1 MRSFPFDSIV
11 EAMGED
17 GLPIYDRAYSAE
29 DFREVLKTF
38 FTNGVFLDQANA
50 FQVTAG
56 SAMTVTVAPGKGLI
70 NGTTCWEQDKRT
82 LEITEAGSYDR
93 IDTVVLRWNV
103 NLEARN
109 IDLYV
114 VKGTEGTNP
123 SRPNLTRTESV
134 YELGIADIFI
144 PRQTTAISN
153 ERITDTRPENERCG
167 IVAPFA
173 KIDTTSFYEQLNS
186 AFEELSDELKDQT
199 DKAVELA
206 KSVLDGTTA
215 GHLQNQIDD
224 AVDQLEKINDLTTG
238 INLLRGTRDFVLGTE
253 KFGNTGYFTNG
264 FAYTGGSAAS
274 FSKDAEGFSIFKLST
289 NTQATGS
296 NPISIFSLIFGDFK
310 KDDVI
315 TASFEFMIED
325 VSKVD
330 WSNIVYLCIQ
340 PITSGA
346 GQNGKNFTFD
356 NVGHP
361 LSSIENGKWYK
372 AKAVYTI
379 ARGLTDNEAIRIV
392 LNNGGKNSIIQ
403 FRKVC
408 VQRGNINNPIWN
420 YNPSDPIDRAR
431 KLAMV
436 TPSRDTISDCNIL
449 VAGLYQIG
457 SSTANKPSGASYG
470 TLFVYANDE
479 NTENKYLWVD
489 QMLIDTTGNIW
500 SRQNINQ
507 GSWTSWRQI
516 LSRDTNSGLAI
527 SDGGTGAS
535 NLADA
540 KKNLGI
546 QTLGVK
552 QFSFTQNSVVSG
564 SKGHKTIGL
573 SKIDETFLGVVG
585 TKVSSTTTEGWEIGV
600 NAYISGANLYVDWF
614 CWGAVSGT
622 APNITFTVDVLYY
635 R

>member
-114 VKGTEGTNP
+114 VKGTEGTSP

-153 ERITDTRPENERCG
+153 GRITDTRPENERCG
-167 IVAPFA
+167 IVTPFA

-238 INLLRGTRDFVLGTE
+238 INLLRGTRDFVLGTDVSETKE
-253 KFGNTGYFTNG
+253 KVCYDG
-264 FAYTGGSAAS
+264 FAMSSDLWTLGKDESGFTTLKSNGTHTKESYVWCSYISAKQVKGST
-274 FSKDAEGFSIFKLST
+274 L
-289 NTQATGS
+289 
-296 NPISIFSLIFGDFK
+296 
-310 KDDVI
+310 
-315 TASFEFMIED
+315 TASFDFRITNKGNGTYDRLFQIVAERASDGAFSSEYSSRLYTLGD
-325 VSKVD
+325 VGLS
-330 WSNIVYLCIQ
+330 
-340 PITSGA
+340 
-346 GQNGKNFTFD
+346 FD
-356 NVGHP
+356 
-361 LSSIENGKWYK
+361 SIELGKWYRAVVHYPKALNLDDGYFIRTAFCEGEGGRKIEFRK
-372 AKAVYTI
+372 AKVEIGDVNY
-379 ARGLTDNEAIRIV
+379 
-392 LNNGGKNSIIQ
+392 
-403 FRKVC
+403 
-408 VQRGNINNPIWN
+408 PIWSASPFD
-420 YNPSDPIDRAR
+420 YRSYSQ
-431 KLAMV
+431 KLAIV
-436 TPSRDTISDCNIL
+436 GD
-449 VAGLYQIG
+449 
-457 SSTANKPSGASYG
+457 G
-470 TLFVYANDE
+470 TEVGR
-479 NTENKYLWVD
+479 
-489 QMLIDTTGNIW
+489 IDTNYSAKQYVRVFTSSDLGKWLFYAADGGISLYDINSDKTYKRAPW
-500 SRQNINQ
+500 SPVPI
-507 GSWTSWRQI
+507 T
-516 LSRDTNSGLAI
+516 
-527 SDGGTGAS
+527 DGGTGAV

-540 KKNLGI
+540 KKNLQI
-546 QTLGVK
+546 PSFEVK
-552 QFSFTQNSVVSG
+552 
-564 SKGHKTIGL
+564 
-573 SKIDETFLGVVG
+573 TF
-585 TKVSSTTTEGWEIGV
+585 KSSTFSNDPKESTTVTIPITGLASNQKALGIVGHDSTMGMWGTVNNLHIEGNNVKCIAV
-600 NAYISGANLYVDWF
+600 NTTSSNQGNQTVTVYVL
-614 CWGAVSGT
+614 VM
-622 APNITFTVDVLYY
+622 TVG
-635 R
+635 